1 MSAIKHYTALQ
12 KSILRALAEQVCA
25 TITPQQSVEQLT
37 ENPVMLHGYVSKIR
51 INWLDIAQR
60 LGQARAS
67 VYHWYNETH
76 LRHISGVKMSSEDK
90 DLVKAAIS
98 SAIDSGDIYK
108 KGFYMRIRNMFA
120 EKYSRQEIMMQY
132 NNLLR
137 SKEIRK
143 ILHSKRI
150 DFTEVRS
157 KAWREQK
164 HLKTVPSV
172 TTEPYKESVSFGNA
186 PAVHVCLPSSQSNVR
201 APATPAIS
209 LSVDAAHALCE
220 APQYFYVPPM
230 TTVRCMSASSLA
242 RNGGWGFRV
251 PSAPIVFNI
260 PDSSWMPIQ
269 STIPQWSAQYLPNM
283 AWIRS
288 ATDADAKNDSR
299 DDFIK
304 PANRA

>member
-1 MSAIKHYTALQ
+1 
-12 KSILRALAEQVCA
+12 
-25 TITPQQSVEQLT
+25 
-37 ENPVMLHGYVSKIR
+37 
-51 INWLDIAQR
+51 
-60 LGQARAS
+60 
-67 VYHWYNETH
+67 
-76 LRHISGVKMSSEDK
+76 
-90 DLVKAAIS
+90 
-98 SAIDSGDIYK
+98 
-108 KGFYMRIRNMFA
+108 MRIRNMFA

-209 LSVDAAHALCE
+209 LSGCCITH
-220 APQYFYVPPM
+220 Y
-230 TTVRCMSASSLA
+230 A
-242 RNGGWGFRV
+242 RRHNTLRATHDNSQVHVGFFTGQKRRLGLPCAISTDRV
-251 PSAPIVFNI
+251 QHS
-260 PDSSWMPIQ
+260 
-269 STIPQWSAQYLPNM
+269 
-283 AWIRS
+283 
-288 ATDADAKNDSR
+288 
-299 DDFIK
+299 
-304 PANRA
+304 